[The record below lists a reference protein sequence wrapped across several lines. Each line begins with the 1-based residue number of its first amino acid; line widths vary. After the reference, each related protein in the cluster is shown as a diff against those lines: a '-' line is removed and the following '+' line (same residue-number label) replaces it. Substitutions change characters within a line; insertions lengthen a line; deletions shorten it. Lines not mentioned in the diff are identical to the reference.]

1 LSIAKKRRQRGK
13 EDKNSDLLIEPD
25 AGESR
30 DVDMVVAG
38 EEGDQG
44 QQDPGQNGDPALK
57 IQSQHQHRQPASPA
71 GMLVQKY

>member
-30 DVDMVVAG
+30 DVDMVVAS
-38 EEGDQG
+38 EQGDQG
-44 QQDPGQNGDPALK
+44 QQEPGQNGDPALK
-57 IQSQHQHRQPASPA
+57 IQSQH
-71 GMLVQKY
+71 

>member
-38 EEGDQG
+38 EQGDQG
-44 QQDPGQNGDPALK
+44 KQDAGDNRDPTL
-57 IQSQHQHRQPASPA
+57 
-71 GMLVQKY
+71 